1 MKTRQELQEMCLRG
15 WRQCEA
21 LELLDTDTISV
32 SEVEDNAYEI
42 LAMGGDVDELTDEE
56 FDECV
61 SILKT
66 LTR

>member
-1 MKTRQELQEMCLRG
+1 MCLRG
-15 WRQCEA
+15 WEQCEA